1 MNRSRALF
9 RVGLIDGVRA
19 WSPTLSP
26 GPILLEPSF
35 FKKNEKL
42 EYIRSCTVN
51 CQIFIPQLSALCN
64 KEVTMMKIDFS
75 GLEPNS
81 LLRGNPNELLS
92 GLSTAPEFQIPN
104 TNDFDGFQ
112 KESVQM
118 VKPAKGTTTLAFIF
132 KEGVIVAADSR
143 ASMGGYISSQ
153 SVKKII
159 EINPY
164 MLGTMA
170 GGAADCQF
178 WHRNLGIKCRLH
190 ELANKRRISV
200 TGASKLLA
208 NILYSYRGMG
218 LSVGTMIAGWDEKGP
233 GLYYVD
239 SEGGRLNG
247 NRFSVG
253 SGSPYAYG
261 VLDSGYRFDMSVE
274 EAAEL
279 ARRAIYHATFRD
291 GASGG
296 VVSVYHV
303 GPDGWKKLSGDDVGE
318 LHYAYYPV
326 EPTVEH
332 EMAEASSS

>member
-1 MNRSRALF
+1 M
-9 RVGLIDGVRA
+9 
-19 WSPTLSP
+19 
-26 GPILLEPSF
+26 
-35 FKKNEKL
+35 KL
-42 EYIRSCTVN
+42 DT
-51 CQIFIPQLSALCN
+51 
-64 KEVTMMKIDFS
+64 S
-75 GLEPNS
+75 GLESHAPHLFGES
-81 LLRGNPNELLS
+81 S
-92 GLSTAPEFQIPN
+92 GFLDGVSGPPSFEVPT

-112 KESVQM
+112 KEAIQM

-132 KEGVIVAADSR
+132 KDGVMVAADSR

-218 LSVGTMIAGWDEKGP
+218 LSVGTMIAGWDETGP

-239 SEGGRLNG
+239 SEGGRLKG
-247 NRFSVG
+247 MRFSVG

-261 VLDSGYRFDMSVE
+261 VLDNGYRYDMSVE

-296 VVSVYHV
+296 VASVYHV
-303 GPDGWKKLSGDDVGE
+303 GPNGWKKLSGDDVGE
-318 LHYAYYPV
+318 LHYHYYPV
-326 EPTVEH
+326 VAGSVEQ
-332 EMAEASSS
+332 EMVEV

>member
-1 MNRSRALF
+1 M
-9 RVGLIDGVRA
+9 
-19 WSPTLSP
+19 
-26 GPILLEPSF
+26 
-35 FKKNEKL
+35 KL
-42 EYIRSCTVN
+42 DT
-51 CQIFIPQLSALCN
+51 
-64 KEVTMMKIDFS
+64 S
-75 GLEPNS
+75 GLESVAPFLGVS
-81 LLRGNPNELLS
+81 SELVGGLS
-92 GLSTAPEFQIPN
+92 GAPYFELPN
-104 TNDFDGFQ
+104 TANFDRFQ
-112 KESVQM
+112 KDAIQM

-132 KEGVIVAADSR
+132 KEGVMVAADSR

-218 LSVGTMIAGWDEKGP
+218 LSVGTMIAGWDETGP

-239 SEGGRLNG
+239 SEGGRLKG

-261 VLDSGYRFDMSVE
+261 VLDSGYHYDMSVE

-296 VVSVYHV
+296 VASVYHV
-303 GPDGWKKLSGDDVGE
+303 GSEGWKKLSGDDVGE
-318 LHYAYYPV
+318 LYYMYNPIT
-326 EPTVEH
+326 PSTVEQ
-332 EMAEASSS
+332 EMTDVAGP

>member
-1 MNRSRALF
+1 MN
-9 RVGLIDGVRA
+9 
-19 WSPTLSP
+19 
-26 GPILLEPSF
+26 
-35 FKKNEKL
+35 
-42 EYIRSCTVN
+42 
-51 CQIFIPQLSALCN
+51 
-64 KEVTMMKIDFS
+64 MDFS
-75 GLEPNS
+75 GLESGPS
-81 LLRGNPNELLS
+81 LFGS
-92 GLSTAPEFQIPN
+92 GCQMADGFAAAPGFDLP
-104 TNDFDGFQ
+104 TTLDFDGFQ
-112 KESVQM
+112 KEAIQM

-132 KEGVIVAADSR
+132 KEGVMVAADSR

-159 EINPY
+159 EINPH

-178 WHRNLGIKCRLH
+178 WHRNLGMKCRLH

-218 LSVGTMIAGWDEKGP
+218 LSVGTMIAGWDETGP

-239 SEGGRLNG
+239 SEGGRLKG
-247 NRFSVG
+247 PRFSVG

-261 VLDSGYRFDMSVE
+261 VLDNGYRYDMTIP

-296 VVSVYHV
+296 VASVYYV
-303 GPDGWKKLSGDDVGE
+303 GPDGWKKLSGDDVGD
-318 LHYAYYPV
+318 LHYMYNPV
-326 EPTVEH
+326 APSTVEQ
-332 EMAEASSS
+332 EMVEVSAA

>member
-1 MNRSRALF
+1 M
-9 RVGLIDGVRA
+9 
-19 WSPTLSP
+19 
-26 GPILLEPSF
+26 
-35 FKKNEKL
+35 
-42 EYIRSCTVN
+42 
-51 CQIFIPQLSALCN
+51 
-64 KEVTMMKIDFS
+64 
-75 GLEPNS
+75 
-81 LLRGNPNELLS
+81 
-92 GLSTAPEFQIPN
+92 
-104 TNDFDGFQ
+104 
-112 KESVQM
+112 
-118 VKPAKGTTTLAFIF
+118 FIF
-132 KEGVIVAADSR
+132 DLVCLFMYVSA
-143 ASMGGYISSQ
+143 SQ

-178 WHRNLGIKCRLH
+178 WHRNLGVKCRLH

-239 SEGGRLNG
+239 SEGGRLKG
-247 NRFSVG
+247 TRFSVG

-261 VLDSGYRFDMSVE
+261 VLDCGYHYDMSVE

-296 VVSVYHV
+296 VASGNALVPLISLFSYSLYAHFFFCANTCSNISW
-303 GPDGWKKLSGDDVGE
+303 GYCSLSCWTKWMDK
-318 LHYAYYPV
+318 AIWR
-326 EPTVEH
+326 
-332 EMAEASSS
+332 

>member
-1 MNRSRALF
+1 VEIM
-9 RVGLIDGVRA
+9 
-19 WSPTLSP
+19 
-26 GPILLEPSF
+26 
-35 FKKNEKL
+35 KL
-42 EYIRSCTVN
+42 
-51 CQIFIPQLSALCN
+51 
-64 KEVTMMKIDFS
+64 DFS
-75 GLEPNS
+75 GLESSAP
-81 LLRGNPNELLS
+81 LYGGNNELFFDGFS
-92 GLSTAPEFQIPN
+92 DAPSFDLPV
-104 TNDFDGFQ
+104 TSDFDGFQ
-112 KESVQM
+112 KNSVQM
-118 VKPAKGTTTLAFIF
+118 VKPAKAISPMHLYFLNFFIMSPGG
-132 KEGVIVAADSR
+132 EAAGSNYKALIDLLLR
-143 ASMGGYISSQ
+143 PACASQ

-200 TGASKLLA
+200 TGASKMLA

-239 SEGGRLNG
+239 SEGGRLTG
-247 NRFSVG
+247 TKFSVG

-261 VLDSGYRFDMSVE
+261 ALDSGYKYDLTID

-296 VVSVYHV
+296 VASVYHV
-303 GPDGWKKLSGDDVGE
+303 GPNGWTKLSGDDVGE
-318 LHYAYYPV
+318 LHYSYYPV
-326 EPTVEH
+326 EPAIVEQ
-332 EMAEASSS
+332 EMADAGAA

>member
-1 MNRSRALF
+1 MM
-9 RVGLIDGVRA
+9 
-19 WSPTLSP
+19 TL
-26 GPILLEPSF
+26 
-35 FKKNEKL
+35 
-42 EYIRSCTVN
+42 
-51 CQIFIPQLSALCN
+51 
-64 KEVTMMKIDFS
+64 DFS
-75 GLEPNS
+75 GID
-81 LLRGNPNELLS
+81 
-92 GLSTAPEFQIPN
+92 STAPIRGESSELFDGIPRAPSFQIPN
-104 TNDFDGFQ
+104 ATDFDGFQ
-112 KESVQM
+112 KKAIQM

-132 KEGVIVAADSR
+132 KDGVMVAADSR

-178 WHRNLGIKCRLH
+178 WHRNLGVKCRLH
-190 ELANKRRISV
+190 ELANKRRISIA
-200 TGASKLLA
+200 GASKLLA

-239 SEGGRLNG
+239 SEGGRLKG

-261 VLDSGYRFDMSVE
+261 VLDNGYRFDLSVE

-279 ARRAIYHATFRD
+279 AKRAIYHATFRD

-296 VVSVYHV
+296 VASVYHV
-303 GPDGWKKLSGDDVGE
+303 GPNGWKKLSGDDVGE
-318 LHYAYYPV
+318 LYYHYNQV
-326 EPTVEH
+326 EPVVVEH
-332 EMAEASSS
+332 EMTEAAAP

>member
-1 MNRSRALF
+1 
-9 RVGLIDGVRA
+9 
-19 WSPTLSP
+19 
-26 GPILLEPSF
+26 
-35 FKKNEKL
+35 
-42 EYIRSCTVN
+42 
-51 CQIFIPQLSALCN
+51 
-64 KEVTMMKIDFS
+64 MMKIDFS
-75 GLEPNS
+75 GLQSTATSCGPN
-81 LLRGNPNELLS
+81 NELFD
-92 GLSTAPEFQIPN
+92 GISTAPSFQIPG
-104 TNDFDGFQ
+104 TTDFDGFQ
-112 KESVQM
+112 KEAIQM

-132 KEGVIVAADSR
+132 KDGVMVAADSR

-178 WHRNLGIKCRLH
+178 WHRNLGIKNFRYWGFQSCWR
-190 ELANKRRISV
+190 
-200 TGASKLLA
+200 

-239 SEGGRLNG
+239 NEGGRLKG
-247 NRFSVG
+247 TRFSVG

-261 VLDSGYRFDMSVE
+261 VLDDGCLNKTGSFIPVHSGKGLKEKGEKRRGLKKRQSG
-274 EAAEL
+274 
-279 ARRAIYHATFRD
+279 RRAIYHATFRD

-296 VVSVYHV
+296 VASVYHV

-318 LHYAYYPV
+318 LHYMYYPV
-326 EPTVEH
+326 EPTAVEQ
-332 EMAEASSS
+332 EMIEVSGA

>member
-1 MNRSRALF
+1 
-9 RVGLIDGVRA
+9 
-19 WSPTLSP
+19 
-26 GPILLEPSF
+26 
-35 FKKNEKL
+35 
-42 EYIRSCTVN
+42 
-51 CQIFIPQLSALCN
+51 
-64 KEVTMMKIDFS
+64 MKFDAS
-75 GLEPNS
+75 GLES
-81 LLRGNPNELLS
+81 HVLRGGVSDDLLS
-92 GLSTAPEFQIPN
+92 VFPTAPSFEIPGA
-104 TNDFDGFQ
+104 TDFDGFQ
-112 KESVQM
+112 KEAIQM

-132 KEGVIVAADSR
+132 KDGVMVAADSR

-218 LSVGTMIAGWDEKGP
+218 LSVGTMIAGWDETGP

-239 SEGGRLNG
+239 SEGGRLKG
-247 NRFSVG
+247 MRFSVG

-261 VLDSGYRFDMSVE
+261 VLDSGYRYDMSVE

-296 VVSVYHV
+296 VASVYHV
-303 GPDGWKKLSGDDVGE
+303 GPNGWKKLSGDDVAE
-318 LHYAYYPV
+318 LHYNYYPV
-326 EPTVEH
+326 EATVVEH
-332 EMAEASSS
+332 EMAETSTA

>member
-1 MNRSRALF
+1 
-9 RVGLIDGVRA
+9 
-19 WSPTLSP
+19 
-26 GPILLEPSF
+26 
-35 FKKNEKL
+35 
-42 EYIRSCTVN
+42 
-51 CQIFIPQLSALCN
+51 
-64 KEVTMMKIDFS
+64 MMKINFS
-75 GLEPNS
+75 GLEPTAP
-81 LLRGNPNELLS
+81 LRGEPSELFDGIS
-92 GLSTAPEFQIPN
+92 NSPSFAIPN
-104 TNDFDGFQ
+104 TTNFDGFQ
-112 KESVQM
+112 KEAIQM

-132 KEGVIVAADSR
+132 KGA
-143 ASMGGYISSQ
+143 SQ

-239 SEGGRLNG
+239 SEGGRLKG

-261 VLDSGYRFDMSVE
+261 VLDNGYRYDLSVE

-296 VVSVYHV
+296 VASVYHV

-318 LHYAYYPV
+318 LHYHYYPAEV
-326 EPTVEH
+326 AAVDH
-332 EMAEASSS
+332 EMTEVPVA